1 MKRKL
6 SLLIV
11 TCSIVLSIIAPVPEP
26 VADNDAPNPSIM
38 KVTDHGLGT

>member
-11 TCSIVLSIIAPVPEP
+11 TCSIVLSIIAPIPEP
-26 VADNDAPNPSIM
+26 VADINVANPPIM